1 MKRSLWSAALTAV
14 LALGFTGLSAP
25 AASAVTFTGNCWWAL
40 AHGVETSGPFKGWA
54 FVANNTKT
62 VIIIKVSEP
71 GNTYQLRTQPGG
83 VYHFEAAST
92 RLTC

>member
-1 MKRSLWSAALTAV
+1 MKRSLWSAVLAAA
-14 LALGFTGLSAP
+14 LALGFTGLTAP
-25 AASAVTFTGNCWWAL
+25 AASAATFTGNCWWAL
-40 AHGVETSGPFKGWA
+40 AHGTETSGPHKGWA

-71 GNTYQLRTQPGG
+71 GNVYQLRTQPGG
-83 VYHFEAAST
+83 VYYFESAST